1 MVLLTLRDLAHLTR
15 EDEEKLLYKG
25 ADASSLLIRVQEA
38 AQALERDIP
47 PLVESKKWT
56 QLTGVLTGP
65 MGQLSSTMALLEKLA
80 KNPGVAKQNAQSV
93 KQDIFAMGTAVTN
106 KQGDAV
112 LKYRSLA
119 LEDLAIFL
127 KGL

>member
-1 MVLLTLRDLAHLTR
+1 VVLLTLRDLAHLTR

-25 ADASSLLIRVQEA
+25 ADVSSLLIRVQEA

-119 LEDLAIFL
+119 LEDLATFL

>member
-1 MVLLTLRDLAHLTR
+1 
-15 EDEEKLLYKG
+15 LLYKG
-25 ADASSLLIRVQEA
+25 ADVNSLLSRIQEA
-38 AQALERDIP
+38 IRALDRDIP
-47 PLVESKKWT
+47 PLVETKKWN
-56 QLTGVLTGP
+56 QVTGVLTGP
-65 MGQLSSTMALLEKLA
+65 MGQLSSTMALLEKVTD
-80 KNPGVAKQNAQSV
+80 NPSLAKQNGQKV

-106 KQGDAV
+106 KQPDIV